1 MTDATPDP
9 QAFRDAARALAATGR
24 RIHAR
29 GWAPATSGNYSL
41 RLDAGHCAITVSG
54 RDKSLLDEDDIMVVD
69 LDARPV
75 SAGRPSAETAL
86 HTQLYRRFPAAG
98 AVLHS
103 HSLAATVLTTHGAND
118 RVSLEGYELLKALDG
133 IETHEHCLDI
143 PVLENSQNMAALAR
157 AADQAIDDGAVSHAY
172 LIRGHG
178 LYTWADTLASC
189 YRQLEALEFL
199 LSVTLERQR
208 LGGPSC

>member
-1 MTDATPDP
+1 MADSIVDTE
-9 QAFRDAARALAATGR
+9 AFREAARALAATGR
-24 RIHAR
+24 RIHAQ

-41 RLDAGHCAITVSG
+41 RLDADHCAITVSG
-54 RDKSLLDEDDIMVVD
+54 RDKSRLDDSDIMVVD
-69 LDARPV
+69 LDGRPV
-75 SAGRPSAETAL
+75 SAGRPSAETEL
-86 HTQLYRRFPAAG
+86 HTHLYRRFPGVG

-103 HSLAATVLTTHGAND
+103 HSPAATVLTMHGAD
-118 RVSLEGYELLKALDG
+118 KEVRLQGYELLKALDG

-157 AADQAIDDGAVSHAY
+157 AADKAIDDGAASHAY

-178 LYTWADTLASC
+178 LYTWAGTLASC

-199 LSVTLERQR
+199 LAVSLEGLR
-208 LGGPSC
+208 LRGPSS